1 VDLLPE
7 LLILSQVD
15 DQKRRSIRDVCNEVT
30 KNLMSF
36 AVEHPNRSEKT
47 PHAPEFD
54 SESAGLVLA
63 ELDRILS
70 SRFFKNAVRGRQF
83 LEYVV
88 HHKLAGSPEQL
99 KERTIGT
106 EVFHRAPGY
115 ATGEDPVV
123 RVQAGEVRRRLE
135 QYYAA
140 SQDRS
145 GLQIELPV
153 GSYLPLFRS
162 RPAES
167 PALLK
172 PLDRHTVP
180 LTTDAPAEK
189 VRAAT
194 NWKLVALLLA
204 LILSTGIVFET
215 TTHLKAHPMSVL
227 EQFWAPV
234 FDTPQPVLICVA
246 KPVVYRPS
254 LELYQRYARNHPG
267 TFESEVERSN
277 QVLSLPGN
285 EQVAWSQML
294 QYPDYGVA
302 VGDAYSAVSASG
314 LLGQLGK
321 PTQVRIGTNY
331 SFEDLRNS
339 PAMIIGAFNNKW
351 TMQIAP
357 SLHFAFVEENG
368 SYLIREQGPNGREWR
383 AALREFEKFGDD
395 FGIVARLLDSKTGQF
410 TVIAAGLTSSG
421 TQAAGE
427 FVSNPDFLDK
437 GMRAVSAPWQKK
449 NLELVLQT
457 TVTDSTPGPPHVVA
471 SYTW

>member
-1 VDLLPE
+1 
-7 LLILSQVD
+7 
-15 DQKRRSIRDVCNEVT
+15 
-30 KNLMSF
+30 MSF
-36 AVEHPNRSEKT
+36 AVEHPNRSQKT
-47 PHAPEFD
+47 PHPAEFD
-54 SESAGLVLA
+54 SENSRLVLA

-70 SRFFKNAVRGRQF
+70 SRFFKNAVRSRQF

-88 HHKLAGSPEQL
+88 HHKLAGNPEQL

-115 ATGEDPVV
+115 ATGDDPVV

-145 GLQIELPV
+145 ALQIQLPV
-153 GSYLPLFRS
+153 GSYSPMFRS

-167 PALLK
+167 PALVE

-189 VRAAT
+189 ARIVR
-194 NWKLVALLLA
+194 NWKIIALGMA
-204 LILSTGIVFET
+204 LILVAGILFET
-215 TTHLKAHPMSVL
+215 ATHLKAHPKSML

-246 KPVVYRPS
+246 KPVVYRPA

-267 TFESEVERSN
+267 AFESEVERSN
-277 QVLSLPGN
+277 QVLPLSDREKVEWG
-285 EQVAWSQML
+285 QML

-302 VGDAYSAVSASG
+302 VGDAYSAVRASG

-321 PTQVRIGTNY
+321 PSQVRIGTNY

-368 SYLIREQGPNGREWR
+368 SYFIREQGPDGREWR
-383 AALREFEKFGDD
+383 TALREFEKFGDD

-427 FVSNPDFLDK
+427 FVSNPDFLNK

-457 TVTDSTPGPPHVVA
+457 TVTDSTPGPPHVIA